1 MDWIKRK
8 EVSDEPSPKLQS
20 ILVIGKHCD
29 REHVAFYYEGTWH
42 HVKGCNEDGFHFI
55 GGEIDFDYWMPLP
68 EPPSNSE
75 EKTVY
80 KDFECTM
87 GDGLGEDN
95 DW

>member
-1 MDWIKRK
+1 
-8 EVSDEPSPKLQS
+8 
-20 ILVIGKHCD
+20 
-29 REHVAFYYEGTWH
+29 
-42 HVKGCNEDGFHFI
+42 
-55 GGEIDFDYWMPLP
+55 MPLP